1 MNQELLQKLRYS
13 RSEEIETYPLPLV
26 LKESLLLISA
36 FFKNNQ
42 SNKLCIV
49 FPTRGSVA
57 QWLSIPLALSEIRE
71 DYLKFSSEIY
81 DAYKKYKPGEKLFL
95 NNKAVVEWVRGD
107 ESTFTFKT
115 KGQIFKYNPWKNTTG
130 DIISVNTERINN
142 LRPAPANRKLS
153 SRKTV
158 YKNLRPN
165 SEHPLDKLLS
175 LNSNGNLLFIKTSIC
190 LVTKYKLFEDSI
202 NDTLLNNNDITDY
215 FKQGKIGENGK
226 VSENSPFLI
235 TNNFSNL
242 ILYLAE
248 SIPVSKIIIDGFS
261 AVNPKSDF
269 SEIDRDFNIPTI
281 LITDLSEIET
291 FKEIKNHGFDFF
303 NFTNENITI
312 EVNGTYSPFR
322 NFERKLSK
330 YISFRVEREIC
341 SSAELESVSKKL
353 HSLTKDDSDEN
364 LNLLRISLI
373 QLSNLLSRVCYVAS
387 ETEIENF
394 SHKIAKIESHFIKCQ
409 LWLGDSLKPLEEA
422 ISLLKVFIDKLL
434 NSKTEKCTRL
444 EELLKQNYDYI
455 ICPSEDE
462 ARTLSNHIRNANT
475 KVISVADVNDNILS
489 GEPVKAILTGWP
501 KSPNMNRI
509 LSSFLF
515 SELSILFYEYEN
527 GYYSSLQMRNKQ
539 SNENAKPTVGRS
551 GIRSSAGEA
560 QPKGFEDLF
569 SEVEVLKS
577 TSATPFDIVEFELNL
592 DNTQYSK
599 YAGKGNLADSCKA
612 KRIDFENN
620 TFIYATESHKFLVIN
635 ELMDSGKSNPNIHG
649 KKYEALQ
656 TGDVIAFIN
665 TVRDVLAEQVEKST
679 KPNDLEKVKKWTQLW
694 KILLRDH
701 FTSIDNDFKTLVES
715 LREFECQKHPVTIKN
730 WLQDDN
736 LIGPDSNDDLRSI
749 AMISNSEL
757 LMENIDVVREAI
769 EQMTSWR
776 FQAAIIVRDK
786 IRNKLLDIAEPS
798 IINTSIE
805 IPDLGRVEILKIS
818 ELKKEAE
825 EIDKRF
831 VHRLIAKEII

>member
-1 MNQELLQKLRYS
+1 MNQELIQKLRYS
-13 RSEEIETYPLPLV
+13 YAEQHESHELPLPLND
-26 LKESLLLISA
+26 SLQLISE
-36 FFKNNQ
+36 FFKHNQ
-42 SNKLCIV
+42 TNKLCLV
-49 FPTRGSVA
+49 FPSKEFAA
-57 QWLSIPLALSEIRE
+57 QWLTVPTVLFLIESDFAQFKNEIAE
-71 DYLKFSSEIY
+71 T
-81 DAYKKYKPGEKLFL
+81 YKQYKPGDKLKL
-95 NNKAVVEWVRGD
+95 NGVAIVEWVGIK
-107 ESTFTFKT
+107 ENGVAFKT
-115 KGQIFKYNPWKNTTG
+115 KAGKESSG
-130 DIISVNTERINN
+130 AIITIDFTQSIKLQRADTARQ
-142 LRPAPANRKLS
+142 LS
-153 SRKTV
+153 SLAKVKSVLPKRNIT
-158 YKNLRPN
+158 PT
-165 SEHPLDKLLS
+165 EHLLKIDTY
-175 LNSNGNLLFIKTSIC
+175 GNKEFIKNSIC
-190 LVTKYKLFEDSI
+190 LISKFKSYDNSI
-202 NDTLLNNNDITDY
+202 VDVLMNHAGISDY
-215 FKQGKIGENGK
+215 FKPGKIDENGK
-226 VSENSPFLI
+226 ASESSPFLI

-261 AVNPKSDF
+261 AVTPKSDF
-269 SEIDRDFNIPTI
+269 SEIDRDFKIPTI
-281 LITDLSEIET
+281 LITDLTEIET
-291 FKEIKNHGFDFF
+291 FKEIKNHGFEFF
-303 NFTNENITI
+303 NFTKENITI
-312 EVNGTYSPFR
+312 KVNGTDSPFR
-322 NFERKLSK
+322 NFERKLNK
-330 YISFRVEREIC
+330 YASFRFEREVC
-341 SSAELESVSKKL
+341 NNAELESISKKL

-373 QLSNLLSRVCYVAS
+373 QLSNLLSRVCYVPS

-394 SHKIAKIESHFIKCQ
+394 NHKIAKIESHFIKCQ
-409 LWLGDSLKPLEEA
+409 LWLGESLKPIEDT
-422 ISLLKVFIDKLL
+422 ISLLKNFVGHISNGK
-434 NSKTEKCTRL
+434 SEKCIRL

-462 ARTLSNHIRNANT
+462 AITLSNHIRNANT
-475 KVISVADVNDNILS
+475 KIISVADVNDNILS
-489 GEPVKAILTGWP
+489 GSPVKAILTGWA
-501 KSPNMNRI
+501 KSQNMNRI

-515 SELSILFYEYEN
+515 SELKVLFYQYEN
-527 GYYSSLQMRNKQ
+527 GYYSSLQRRNKQ
-539 SNENAKPTVGRS
+539 SNESVKPTVGRS
-551 GIRSSAGEA
+551 GIRSTADEA

-569 SEVEVLKS
+569 SEVEILDT
-577 TSATPFDIVEFELNL
+577 TSDTSFDIVEFELKL

-620 TFIYATESHKFLVIN
+620 TFIYATESHKFPVIN
-635 ELMDSGKSNPNIHG
+635 ELMDSAKSNPNIHG
-649 KKYEALQ
+649 KKFEALQ

-679 KPNDLEKVKKWTQLW
+679 KQNELEKVKKWTQLW
-694 KILLRDH
+694 KTLLRDY
-701 FTSIDNDFKTLVES
+701 FASIGSDFKKLVEN
-715 LREFECQKHPVTIKN
+715 LREFECKKHPVTIKN

-776 FQAAIIVRDK
+776 FQAATIVRDK

-818 ELKKEAE
+818 ELKKESE
-825 EIDKRF
+825 EIDKKF